1 MASGIDTSSVSGELS
16 DLPEPEP
23 FLLINRQRKHRIDRG
38 PILDFLA
45 RLVEDVPADAP
56 FSVVLV
62 SDRTIHR
69 YNRKYRGQDKATDVL
84 SFPGD
89 EPYLGD
95 ILISVET
102 AYDQARRSKV
112 LTLERNIRRL
122 ALHGLLHLMGY
133 DHETDDGEM
142 RSAEIR
148 LRRRFQC

>member
-1 MASGIDTSSVSGELS
+1 MALEIDTRGASTGLS
-16 DLPEPEP
+16 DLAEPEP

-38 PILDFLA
+38 RILKFLS
-45 RLVEDVPADAP
+45 RLVEDVSPEAA
-56 FSVVLV
+56 FSVVLF

-69 YNRKYRGQDKATDVL
+69 YNREFRGQDKATDVL

-89 EPYLGD
+89 ASYLGD

-102 AYDQARRSKV
+102 AYDQARRSKA
-112 LTLERNIRRL
+112 LTLESNIQRL

-133 DHETDDGEM
+133 DHETDDGDM
-142 RSAEIR
+142 RAVENR